1 MTKSRYA
8 GIVFVIAAVMVLV
21 AGCGVKPVT
30 VAQQFQEAINS
41 QNVESALD
49 LLSENA
55 SLNVGESLSLEGK
68 SPIADWLTIQAKLQF
83 ELNGDP
89 VTTDSGVSFENC
101 LITSNQWSFYGIEA
115 MSGTCTLVV
124 EGGHVAELVIQY
136 DENSKASLSD
146 SSLVK
151 PTDLVDIWTGEWPM
165 PGADPF
171 ADEITLNY
179 FQFIE
184 DGSARLATSPDDLSI
199 NPDSEH
205 PGARF
210 KWSYENYVLNLQNDG
225 PASEGYCDEQD
236 VGSYLIRTV
245 KNVSL
250 NRIQFKLILDP
261 CLYRASALPR
271 VAAPWDAFLP

>member
-124 EGGHVAELVIQY
+124 EGGLVAELVIQY

-151 PTDLVDIWTGEWPM
+151 PTDLVGIWTGEWPM

-179 FQFIE
+179 FQFNE

-271 VAAPWDAFLP
+271 IAAPWDAFLP